1 MRPPAKRWN
10 LLPALPPALARELG
24 EAVGD
29 LPYAPLLVQL
39 LYNRNI
45 TSASQAAAFLGMEG
59 AALNDPYLFRDMGKA
74 AARIA
79 DAVSSGERIAIYGD
93 YDADGITA
101 TAVLVR
107 ALTAMGA
114 NVEPYIPHRS
124 LEGYGMNLD
133 AIGKLAERGV
143 GLIVT
148 VDCGISNLK
157 EVGEAMRRYDIEV
170 IVTDHHRAPREL
182 PPAYALI
189 SARRPDNTY
198 PFADLT
204 GVGIAYQIVR
214 ALAQRGLTMQGV
226 QPRDLIELVAIGT
239 VADMAPLHGDN
250 RILVQHGLRSL
261 RVTRSPGLQALYSV
275 ARTSRQNVDAGTI
288 GFIIAPRLNAAGR
301 LESAMASYKLLMC
314 DDLLESTRLAGDLEL
329 RNRERQ
335 QLTSAIVADAMA
347 RAAALPD
354 DTPLILLHGR
364 DWNAGVVGLAAARLL
379 EEFHRPVLIIE
390 EGDQMSKGS
399 ARSISA
405 FNITAALTEVG
416 HLLSRYGGH
425 AAAAG
430 FSVETSKLGEL
441 AAGLREVAARQL
453 SEADFQ
459 AELRIDA
466 ELPIDRLTPTL
477 VEALNL
483 LAPYGMGNA
492 TPLFIARNLRV
503 AETKLMGKDR
513 QHLRITL
520 NDPLRLGHATAVAW
534 RRAEWLPFLETKP
547 LVDVVYQVEKNEWQG
562 SYSIQMNVRDIRPAQ
577 T

>member
-1 MRPPAKRWN
+1 MRPATKSWN
-10 LLPALPPALARELG
+10 LLPEAPPEVAAELLS
-24 EAVGD
+24 AVGD
-29 LPYAPLLVQL
+29 LPYAPLLVQM
-39 LYNRNI
+39 LYNRKII
-45 TSASQAAAFLGMEG
+45 TADAAAAFLSLDG
-59 AALNDPYLFRDMGKA
+59 AALNDPFLFLDMDKA
-74 AARIA
+74 TTRII

-114 NVEPYIPHRS
+114 SVEPYIPHRT

-133 AIGKLAERGV
+133 AISKLAERGV
-143 GLIVT
+143 GLIIT

-157 EVGEAMRRYDIEV
+157 EVGEAMRRFDMDV

-198 PFADLT
+198 PFLELT

-214 ALAQRGLTMQGV
+214 ALAQRGLTMKV
-226 QPRDLIELVAIGT
+226 TQPRDLIELVAIGT

-261 RVTRSPGLQALYSV
+261 RATRSPGLQALYSV
-275 ARTSRQNVDAGTI
+275 ARTNRDNVDAGTI

-314 DDLLESTRLAGDLEL
+314 DDMLESTRLAGDLEL

-335 QLTSAIVADAMA
+335 QLTSAIVTDAMT
-347 RAAALPD
+347 RAAALPE
-354 DTPLILLHGR
+354 DTPLILLHCR

-390 EGDQMSKGS
+390 EGEAMSKGS

-405 FNITAALTEVG
+405 FNVTAALTEVS

-430 FSVETSKLGEL
+430 FSVETARLGEL
-441 AAGLREVAARQL
+441 GNALRAIAAAQL
-453 SEADFQ
+453 SEEDFH

-466 ELPIDRLTPTL
+466 EVPIDRLTPTL
-477 VEALNL
+477 LQALEW
-483 LAPYGMGNA
+483 LAPYGMGNPA
-492 TPLFIARNLRV
+492 PMFIARRVRV
-503 AETKLMGKDR
+503 ADTKLMGKDR
-513 QHLRITL
+513 QHLRINL
-520 NDPLRLGHATAVAW
+520 NDPARLGHAQAVAW

-547 LVDVVYQVEKNEWQG
+547 LIDVVYQVEKNEWNG
-562 SYSIQMNVRDIRPAQ
+562 SFTIQMNVKDIRPAQ
-577 T
+577 A